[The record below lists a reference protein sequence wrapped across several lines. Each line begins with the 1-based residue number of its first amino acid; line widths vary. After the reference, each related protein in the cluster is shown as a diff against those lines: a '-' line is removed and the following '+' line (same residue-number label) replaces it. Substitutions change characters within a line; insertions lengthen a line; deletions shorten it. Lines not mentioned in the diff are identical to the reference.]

1 MLQLILPF
9 LLLKSRNKP
18 HITMEAVYKSYTL
31 NFQTKTNLIVI
42 GYYGEISI
50 GSPPQKF
57 NVIFDTGS
65 SDLWVVSSKCASD
78 ICKNHQKFDFQASN
92 TYEYSGNEEEEDDG
106 EGVIQVEYGTG
117 SIYGHVGKDIV
128 TLANNQILLQD
139 QVIVDAFDIS
149 RNFIGSPFHGIFGLG
164 LNDLSSSKSSSPLY
178 AMLEQ
183 GLLQEPIF
191 AIYSQHNAGEI
202 DFGSVDPTRFI
213 DEINYVEAIDTS
225 YWMMAM
231 KKVQFGSQTFENRK
245 AIIDSGSTLII
256 MSNQDANAYHSQIE
270 GAHTNGDGTWS
281 FPCKAVKQLGPLTIQ
296 LDNIELTIPPEKL
309 FLTPTSSS
317 SKKCLS
323 GISGQYMNQEEEEGK
338 DNTWILGDIFL
349 KQFYTVNSK
358 FIYYIYTIYILILFF
373 YLKKKKRYLIWEIID

>member
-1 MLQLILPF
+1 M
-9 LLLKSRNKP
+9 
-18 HITMEAVYKSYTL
+18 
-31 NFQTKTNLIVI
+31 
-42 GYYGEISI
+42 
-50 GSPPQKF
+50 
-57 NVIFDTGS
+57 
-65 SDLWVVSSKCASD
+65 
-78 ICKNHQKFDFQASN
+78 
-92 TYEYSGNEEEEDDG
+92 
-106 EGVIQVEYGTG
+106 IQVEYGTG
-117 SIYGHVGKDIV
+117 SIHGHVGKDIV
-128 TLANNQILLQD
+128 ALANNQILLQD

-202 DFGSVDPTRFI
+202 DFGTVDSTRFI
-213 DEINYVEAIDTS
+213 GEINYVEAIDTS

-323 GISGQYMNQEEEEGK
+323 GISGQYMNQEEEEEGK

-349 KQFYTVNSK
+349 KQFYTVNFK
-358 FIYYIYTIYILILFF
+358 FIYYIYTIYILTLFF
-373 YLKKKKRYLIWEIID
+373 FFIKKRYLIWEIID

>member
-1 MLQLILPF
+1 M
-9 LLLKSRNKP
+9 
-18 HITMEAVYKSYTL
+18 
-31 NFQTKTNLIVI
+31 
-42 GYYGEISI
+42 
-50 GSPPQKF
+50 
-57 NVIFDTGS
+57 
-65 SDLWVVSSKCASD
+65 
-78 ICKNHQKFDFQASN
+78 
-92 TYEYSGNEEEEDDG
+92 
-106 EGVIQVEYGTG
+106 IQVEYGTG
-117 SIYGHVGKDIV
+117 SIHGHVGKDIV
-128 TLANNQILLQD
+128 ALANNQILLQD

-202 DFGSVDPTRFI
+202 DFGTVDSTRFI
-213 DEINYVEAIDTS
+213 GEINYVEAIDTS

-323 GISGQYMNQEEEEGK
+323 GISGQYMNQEEEEEGK

-349 KQFYTVNSK
+349 KQFYTVNFK
-358 FIYYIYTIYILILFF
+358 FIYYIYTIYILTLFF
-373 YLKKKKRYLIWEIID
+373 FFYKKKVFDLGNHRLGFATAKEDEKMSDPAYKQVLL